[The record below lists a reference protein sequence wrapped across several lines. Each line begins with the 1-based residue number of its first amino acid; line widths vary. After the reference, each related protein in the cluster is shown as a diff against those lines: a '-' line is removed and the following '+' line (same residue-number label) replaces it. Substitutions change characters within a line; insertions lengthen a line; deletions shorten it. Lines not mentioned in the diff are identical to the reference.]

1 MNKIDNFKEFVKNN
15 NYLVSYV
22 RDRKKTWQELY
33 EIYDMYGENKNI
45 WDEYLKESK
54 EENKK
59 NNNTFNEL
67 LDMAKNMDVEK
78 VQSGITSLQKA
89 IGLFGDL
96 FIGSKTANGNGNTSN
111 YEPRPIYK
119 RFDD

>member
-1 MNKIDNFKEFVKNN
+1 MNKIDDFKEFVKNN
-15 NYLVSYV
+15 NYLINYV
-22 RDRKKTWQELY
+22 RDKKKTWQELY
-33 EIYDMYGENKNI
+33 EVYDMYGEDKNI
-45 WDEYLKESK
+45 WDDYLKESK
-54 EENKK
+54 IEEKK
-59 NNNTFNEL
+59 SSNGAFNEL
-67 LDMAKNMDVEK
+67 LNMAKNMDVEK

-96 FIGSKTANGNGNTSN
+96 FVGNKAVEGNASS